1 MKKHRHLILG
11 SIFLSAI
18 VFLAALLYLRAPFSI
33 HVRIAEDG
41 GFMPDHIKAS
51 IGEPL
56 RLLLISDDVEHSFAL
71 GHNPMEPVLLKPGK
85 PVFLTLT
92 FDKPGLY
99 TYYSTT
105 PSSLNFWRVRGVIE
119 VSGSEPTV
127 SAEPPMYVRLELDL
141 DEEHDETGSEH
152 ESILW
157 EQTPSATEGAAF
169 ENLIPSSY
177 LSQDLYITNSP
188 KEIFDQL
195 QNETALQSLSDQDTW
210 NLVAYIWQEN
220 TTATSLEEAQLL
232 YRVNCQ
238 SCHGE
243 TGAGDGQFASEMKS
257 MAQAAADPHGIQAPT
272 DFTNPEHL
280 LDDKPVILQGKILR
294 GGMGTGMPMWGSIF
308 TDEQLWNLVAYL
320 YTFHFGP

>member
-1 MKKHRHLILG
+1 MKKHRQLILG

-18 VFLAALLYLRAPFSI
+18 IFLAVLLYLRAPISI

-51 IGEPL
+51 VGEPL
-56 RLLLISDDVEHSFAL
+56 RLRLIADDVEHSFAL
-71 GHNPMEPVLLKPGK
+71 GHNPMEPVLLAPGK
-85 PVFLTLT
+85 PVNITLT

-105 PSSLNFWRVRGVIE
+105 PSSLNFWRLRGVIE
-119 VSGSEPTV
+119 VTGNEPAAQV
-127 SAEPPMYVRLELDL
+127 EAPLYVRLGMDL
-141 DEEHDETGSEH
+141 DEEHDDPDSVHETIVWTRS
-152 ESILW
+152 
-157 EQTPSATEGAAF
+157 PSATSGAAF
-169 ENLIPSSY
+169 ESLLPTSY
-177 LSQDLYITNSP
+177 LSHDAYITNSP

-195 QNETALQSLSDQDTW
+195 QNETALQTLSDQDTW
-210 NLVAYIWQEN
+210 DLVAYIWQKN
-220 TTATSLEEAQLL
+220 TSATAVEDAQQL

-243 TGAGDGQFASEMKS
+243 TGEGDGQFASEMNAIS
-257 MAQAAADPHGIQAPT
+257 QVNTDPHGIQAPT

-280 LDDKPVILQGKILR
+280 LGDKPVILQGKILR

-308 TDEQLWNLVAYL
+308 TDDELWNLVAYL
-320 YTFHFGP
+320 YTFQLE